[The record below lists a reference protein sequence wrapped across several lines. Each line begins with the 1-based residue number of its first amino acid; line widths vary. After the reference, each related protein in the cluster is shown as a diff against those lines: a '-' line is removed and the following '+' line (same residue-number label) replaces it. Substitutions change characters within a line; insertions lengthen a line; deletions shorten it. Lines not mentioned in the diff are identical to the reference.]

1 MSTSWTGK
9 HFNFLRL
16 VTWRNFLTSRAW
28 ALAGDAAGQGAGLRL
43 VASDCAVA
51 GTWNVK
57 ASINSMCRDT
67 ARSRQP
73 VWRRMSSDQRKVYRN
88 HFRLKKLRGKI
99 HHCYQHG
106 AWWWLSRYRQAQH
119 YGDVTWAL
127 LLKSQATRLF
137 VQQFRQLNFK
147 ETIWSAKLW
156 SKYLDTLECQ
166 IEGPACLFI
175 FHFLP
180 TWPKPIW
187 PYPYIFS
194 GVIWQPVLSLS
205 LTNQLK
211 P

>member
-1 MSTSWTGK
+1 M
-9 HFNFLRL
+9 
-16 VTWRNFLTSRAW
+16 
-28 ALAGDAAGQGAGLRL
+28 
-43 VASDCAVA
+43 
-51 GTWNVK
+51 K

-106 AWWWLSRYRQAQH
+106 AWWWLSRYRQTQH

-137 VQQFRQLNFK
+137 VQQFCQLNFK

-180 TWPKPIW
+180 TWPKHIW

-194 GVIWQPVLSLS
+194 GVIWQPVLSLN